1 MAVTAKLNVKLFA
14 DTVIVAESD
23 DAELWRRVFA
33 AIQKG
38 NPAFGG
44 NGGAGKQ
51 DDELEERDEETSVK
65 KGRRSGDGP
74 LNAFAEELGVD
85 VNEVVGACAPETTEP
100 YVRLDQ
106 RYWEA
111 LRVKTGSRGRT
122 AIAPVALAGTLLCLW
137 FKHAG
142 LDGNPTI
149 QQCQAVLLTIN
160 LRDQNAARSLHNA
173 DWLQTRGGTVVINP
187 AQWSQAVKV
196 AKAYCLKKA
205 PKEVE

>member
-1 MAVTAKLNVKLFA
+1 MAVTAKLNVKLLA
-14 DTVIVAESD
+14 DTVVVAESD

-33 AIQKG
+33 AIQTGKPMLG
-38 NPAFGG
+38 SHDDGG
-44 NGGAGKQ
+44 DEQ
-51 DDELEERDEETSVK
+51 DESRAEEVLVK
-65 KGRRSGDGP
+65 KGRRRSDGP

-85 VNEVVGACAPETTEP
+85 VNEMVGACAPETAEP
-100 YVRLDQ
+100 YIRLDQ

-111 LRVKTGSRGRT
+111 LRLKTGSRGRT
-122 AIAPVALAGTLLCLW
+122 SIAPVVLAGTLLCLW

-142 LDGNPTI
+142 MDGNPTI
-149 QQCQAVLLTIN
+149 QQCQTVLATIN
-160 LRDQNAARSLHNA
+160 LRDQNAARSLRNA